1 MTSVTA
7 VLLVFALLAMLIGLV
22 SAFVL
27 RFGSRRSVY
36 PRAPLPPERVDRPI
50 PGACGVVGCPNQKPH
65 SHVADLTR
73 RLREKR

>member
-7 VLLVFALLAMLIGLV
+7 ILIVLGVVAVTIGLG

-27 RFGSRRSVY
+27 RFGLQRSVY
-36 PRAPLPPERVDRPI
+36 PRGPLAPERVDRPI
-50 PGACGVVGCPNQKPH
+50 SGACGVVGCPNQKPH
-65 SHVADLTR
+65 SHVADLAR